1 MQLLAF
7 VLLSLFLRVH
17 CGSLAKSELTESQ
30 ADLGQQRSARVH
42 RIAEDEL
49 PGNENARAKNATNE
63 ETVKEIPSPGSQKLD
78 KFLSDLPNFVEVMQS
93 QAELFKVFK
102 CILKELSREGTIA
115 MKYVDPVNNEM
126 TDATASSVSIKLASK
141 NINGLRNLLNS
152 PEELNIH
159 YLDGQN
165 GEKQL
170 SEGYEDGLKS
180 FLASQIETSNDPEL
194 KTVKNIA
201 QYLDNILMEA
211 QNLIIHIRNI
221 FESLCR
227 KHHSHSNSSSLPEVN
242 NPGNIASTDQPKK
255 VSIL

>member
-7 VLLSLFLRVH
+7 VLLSLFLRVR

-49 PGNENARAKNATNE
+49 PGNENARAKNAMNE
-63 ETVKEIPSPGSQKLD
+63 ETVEEISSPGSQKLD
-78 KFLSDLPNFVEVMQS
+78 KFLLDLPNFVEVMQS

-102 CILKELSREGTIA
+102 CVLKELSREGTIA

-170 SEGYEDGLKS
+170 SEGYEDSLKS

-211 QNLIIHIRNI
+211 QNLIIHIRNV

-227 KHHSHSNSSSLPEVN
+227 KHHSHSNSSPLPEVN